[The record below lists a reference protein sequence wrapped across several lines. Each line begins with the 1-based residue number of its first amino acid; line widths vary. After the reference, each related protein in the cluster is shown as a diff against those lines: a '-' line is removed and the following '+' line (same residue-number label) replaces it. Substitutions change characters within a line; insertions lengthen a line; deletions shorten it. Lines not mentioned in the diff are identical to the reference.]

1 MESLEPAQALPA
13 TVAANARIYL
23 SPCTLGP
30 LTILAPMV
38 AAGTASPLAG
48 GPLAFSACQISI
60 RESAAITRTA
70 VSLAETRRWAAAQ
83 GGAGGARVDRRL
95 DVLCRPR
102 QGPRGERLSK
112 PIIMGIVNAT
122 PDSFSDGGEHFDP
135 AAAIAH
141 GQRLAH
147 AGADILDIG
156 GESTRPGAAPV
167 APHDEA
173 ARILPVLKG
182 LSQLR
187 ASFPQLLLS
196 IDTRHAAVMQAA
208 LAHGIDIIND
218 VTALT
223 GDPDSLAIAARSEA
237 AVLLMHM
244 QGEPRTMNLAPSY
257 DDVALDVFD
266 YLEDRIAACT
276 AAGIAPERI
285 ILDPGI
291 GFGKRGPQN
300 LAILRS
306 LALFHGLGCPL
317 LLGASRKAL
326 GSESEGRL
334 PPKERLPTSLAAAL
348 HALNQGV
355 QFLRVHDV
363 AETRRVVE
371 LWMRLTTGQ
380 SA

>member
-1 MESLEPAQALPA
+1 M
-13 TVAANARIYL
+13 
-23 SPCTLGP
+23 
-30 LTILAPMV
+30 APMV
-38 AAGTASPLAG
+38 AAAAALPLAG
-48 GPLAFSACQISI
+48 GPLAISACEIAI
-60 RESAAITRTA
+60 RESARVSRAA
-70 VSLAETRRWAAAQ
+70 ASLAETRNWAARQ
-83 GGAGGARVDRRL
+83 GGPVGARVARL
-95 DVLCRPR
+95 LDDMSRPR
-102 QGPRGERLSK
+102 QGPRGEPLSK
-112 PIIMGIVNAT
+112 PLIMGIVNAT

-173 ARILPVLKG
+173 ARVLPVLQG

-196 IDTRHAAVMQAA
+196 IDTRHAAVMRAA

-223 GDPDSLAIAARSEA
+223 GDPESLAVAARSNA
-237 AVLLMHM
+237 AVVLTHM
-244 QGEPRTMNLAPSY
+244 QGEPRTMNLAPRY

-266 YLEDRIAACT
+266 YLEARIAACT
-276 AAGIAPERI
+276 AAGIARERL

-300 LAILRS
+300 LAILRA
-306 LALFHGLGCPL
+306 LALYHGLGCPL

-334 PPKERLPTSLAAAL
+334 APKERLPTSLAAAM
-348 HALNQGV
+348 HALNLGV

-363 AETRRVVE
+363 AETRRVVD
-371 LWMRLTTGQ
+371 LWTRLTIY
-380 SA
+380 

>member
-1 MESLEPAQALPA
+1 MDSSRLAEALS
-13 TVAANARIYL
+13 AAVQPSARIYL
-23 SPCTLGP
+23 LPCALGP
-30 LTILAPMV
+30 LSGMAPMV
-38 AAGTASPLAG
+38 ATGTAMPLAG
-48 GPLAFSACQISI
+48 GPLAFTACEIAVRGPGGVQ
-60 RESAAITRTA
+60 RATATLVVTRVWAAGLGTEAKSR
-70 VSLAETRRWAAAQ
+70 VNGLLDHLSETRR
-83 GGAGGARVDRRL
+83 
-95 DVLCRPR
+95 
-102 QGPRGERLSK
+102 GPRDEPLSR
-112 PIIMGIVNAT
+112 PAIMGIVNAT

-173 ARILPVLKG
+173 ARVLPVLQG

-196 IDTRHAAVMQAA
+196 IDTRRAAVMRAA
-208 LAHGIDIIND
+208 LSQGVDIIND
-218 VTALT
+218 ITALT
-223 GDPDSLAIAARSEA
+223 GDPDSLAVAARSSA
-237 AVLLMHM
+237 AVALMHM
-244 QGEPRTMNLAPSY
+244 QGEPATMNLAPRY

-266 YLEDRIAACT
+266 YLEARIAACT
-276 AAGIAPERI
+276 AAGIARERI
-285 ILDPGI
+285 IVDPGI

-300 LAILRS
+300 LAVLRA
-306 LALFHGLGCPL
+306 LALYHGLGRPV

-334 PPKERLPTSLAAAL
+334 APKERLPTSLAAAM
-348 HALNQGV
+348 HALNLGV

-363 AETRRVVE
+363 AETRRALD
-371 LWMRLTTGQ
+371 LWQRLN
-380 SA
+380 SAS

>member
-1 MESLEPAQALPA
+1 MDSSRLAAALS
-13 TVAANARIYL
+13 AAGQPSARIYL
-23 SPCTLGP
+23 LPCGLGP
-30 LTILAPMV
+30 LSGMAPMV
-38 AAGTASPLAG
+38 ATGTAMPLAG
-48 GPLAFSACQISI
+48 GPLAFTACEIAVRGPGGVQ
-60 RESAAITRTA
+60 RATATLVVTR
-70 VSLAETRRWAAAQ
+70 VWAA
-83 GGAGGARVDRRL
+83 GLGAEAKSRVSGLLDHLSGTRL
-95 DVLCRPR
+95 
-102 QGPRGERLSK
+102 GPRGEPHSK
-112 PIIMGIVNAT
+112 PLIMGIVNAT

-147 AGADILDIG
+147 GGADILDIG

-173 ARILPVLKG
+173 ARVLPVLQG

-196 IDTRHAAVMQAA
+196 IDTRHAAVMRSA
-208 LAHGIDIIND
+208 LAHGVDIIND
-218 VTALT
+218 VTALA
-223 GDPDSLAIAARSEA
+223 GDPENLAVAARSNA
-237 AVLLMHM
+237 AVVLMHM
-244 QGEPRTMNLAPSY
+244 QGEPRTMNLAPRY

-266 YLEDRIAACT
+266 YLEARVAACA
-276 AAGIAPERI
+276 AAGIARERL

-300 LAILRS
+300 LAILRA

-355 QFLRVHDV
+355 QLLRVHDV
-363 AETRRVVE
+363 AETRRVVD
-371 LWMRLTTGQ
+371 LWQRLQTA
-380 SA
+380 S

>member
-1 MESLEPAQALPA
+1 MESSGATEALPA
-13 TVAANARIYL
+13 SVPAGARVYL
-23 SPCTLGP
+23 SPSALGP
-30 LTILAPMV
+30 LAVMAPMV
-38 AAGTASPLAG
+38 AAAAALPLAG
-48 GPLAFSACQISI
+48 GPLAISACEIAI
-60 RESAAITRTA
+60 RESARVSRAA
-70 VSLAETRRWAAAQ
+70 ASLAETRNWAARQ
-83 GGAGGARVDRRL
+83 GGPVGARVARL
-95 DVLCRPR
+95 LDDMSRPR
-102 QGPRGERLSK
+102 QGPRGEPLSK
-112 PIIMGIVNAT
+112 PLIMGIVNAT

-173 ARILPVLKG
+173 ARVLPVLQG

-196 IDTRHAAVMQAA
+196 IDTRHAAVMRAA

-223 GDPDSLAIAARSEA
+223 GDPESLAVAARSNA
-237 AVLLMHM
+237 AVVLTHM
-244 QGEPRTMNLAPSY
+244 QGEPRTMNLAPRY

-266 YLEDRIAACT
+266 YLEARIAACT
-276 AAGIAPERI
+276 AAGIARERL

-300 LAILRS
+300 LAILRA
-306 LALFHGLGCPL
+306 LALYHGLGCPL

-334 PPKERLPTSLAAAL
+334 APKERLPTSLAAAM
-348 HALNQGV
+348 HALNLGV

-363 AETRRVVE
+363 AETRRVVD
-371 LWMRLTTGQ
+371 LWTRLTIY
-380 SA
+380 

>member
-1 MESLEPAQALPA
+1 MESPGATEELPA
-13 TVAANARIYL
+13 AVAATAQVYL
-23 SPCTLGP
+23 SPCALGP
-30 LTILAPMV
+30 LTALAPMI
-38 AAGTASPLAG
+38 ATGMALPLAGSPLAF
-48 GPLAFSACQISI
+48 AACEIAV
-60 RESAAITRTA
+60 RESTRVTRTTA
-70 VSLAETRRWAAAQ
+70 SLAETRRWATDQ
-83 GGAGGARVDRRL
+83 GPPVGARIAGLL
-95 DVLCRPR
+95 DTLSRPR
-102 QGPRGERLSK
+102 LGPRGEPLSK
-112 PIIMGIVNAT
+112 PLLMGIVNAT

-173 ARILPVLKG
+173 ARVLPVLQG

-223 GDPDSLAIAARSEA
+223 GDPESLAIATRSNA
-237 AVLLMHM
+237 AVVLMHM
-244 QGEPRTMNLAPSY
+244 QGEPRTMNLAPRY
-257 DDVALDVFD
+257 GDVALDVFD
-266 YLEDRIAACT
+266 YLEARIAACT
-276 AAGIAPERI
+276 AAGIAPERL

-291 GFGKRGPQN
+291 GFGKRGAQN

-317 LLGASRKAL
+317 LLGTSRKAL
-326 GSESEGRL
+326 GSEAESRL
-334 PPKERLPTSLAAAL
+334 PPKERLPISLAAAM
-348 HALNQGV
+348 HALNLGV
-355 QFLRVHDV
+355 QLLRVHDV

-371 LWMRLTTGQ
+371 LWQRLN
-380 SA
+380 SAS